1 MPSSAGDYIV
11 SEQRGILY
19 VVATP
24 IGNLGDISLRAK
36 EVLASVE
43 LVAAEDTRH
52 SRKLLTRLGLQRKLI
67 SLHEHNE
74 IARIPKIIQLLV
86 DGHCVALISDA
97 GTPLISDPGYQL
109 LKAVREQ
116 GLQAVPV
123 PGPSALTAALSI
135 AGLPTDR
142 FVFEG
147 FLPAKSGARARH
159 LKLLLAEPRTMV
171 FFEAPH
177 RLIKVLDDMVQIL
190 GGERPACVA
199 RELTKKFE
207 TVYYGTLDELATRAK
222 RESDMSRGELVI
234 VISGAD
240 ETVTIGAQ
248 DFSALLNELLT
259 ELPPATAAR
268 IASKVSGL
276 PRQEVYALATR
287 LAAEPSKGR

>member
-1 MPSSAGDYIV
+1 M

-24 IGNLGDISLRAK
+24 IGNLGDITLRAK
-36 EVLASVE
+36 EVLASVD

-52 SRKLLTRLGLQRKLI
+52 SRILLTRLGLEKKLI

-74 IARIPKIIQLLV
+74 IARTPEIIRLLAA
-86 DGHCVALISDA
+86 GHCVALISDA
-97 GTPLISDPGYQL
+97 GTPLLSDPGYRL

-116 GLQAVPV
+116 GLRAVPV

-147 FLPAKSGARARH
+147 FLPAKSGARTRH
-159 LKLLLAEPRTMV
+159 LKSLLAGPRTLV
-171 FFEAPH
+171 FYEAPH
-177 RLIKVLDDMVQIL
+177 RLKKVLDDMAQIL
-190 GGERPACVA
+190 GGDRLACVA

-207 TVYYGTLDELATRAK
+207 TVYYGTLAELATRAQ
-222 RESDMSRGELVI
+222 RESDMGRGELVI

-240 ETVTIGAQ
+240 SSVTAGAL
-248 DFSALLNELLT
+248 DVSALLNELLT
-259 ELPPATAAR
+259 ELPPAKAAR
-268 IASKVSGL
+268 IASRACGL

-287 LAAEPSKGR
+287 LAGKR